1 MVGQI
6 ELGGVLEVE
15 QEGLIGACAVFIT
28 GDGNV
33 SIGDLVQIVKEILN
47 AFEAALDTQT
57 DCSSTWVGR
66 GRCLICGIDHQ
77 NDNDDDGVDERS
89 KSK

>member
-15 QEGLIGACAVFIT
+15 QEGLIGACAVSIT

-33 SIGDLVQIVKEILN
+33 SIGDLVQIVKDLLN
-47 AFEAALDTQT
+47 AFTAALNTRT

-66 GRCLICGIDHQ
+66 GRCLICSLDTDK
-77 NDNDDDGVDERS
+77 DNDDDGVDERS
-89 KSK
+89 NSN